1 MFGSSTG
8 GSGFG
13 GFGQQN
19 NQQTG
24 QSGGLFGQSQPA
36 QTNTPSFGGFGSAQP
51 QQMPAFGSS
60 TTNTGGG
67 GLFGQTQQQPSS
79 GFSFGQN
86 TTTPTQP
93 FGQTAQNNQPKPAG
107 FGGFGASTTGTSS
120 GFGGF
125 GAHQTQQPAFGS
137 STSGANTFGAKPAG
151 GLFGQQPQQA
161 GAFGQPPA
169 TGGLFG
175 GGANNIS
182 AQQTG
187 GMPTQGTSN
196 PPYQA
201 FVNNEKDA
209 NGTSSTNYQ
218 YNTITCLPAYRAAS
232 VEELRLQDYQQG
244 RKTGNAGPST
254 GGFGQPAATN
264 AFGGGNTGGSL
275 FGGQAQQSTGG
286 FGAST
291 TGGGLFGQ
299 NNQQPQQQSGG
310 LFGSTNTNT
319 NNTTGGGL
327 FGQPAQQQGGG
338 GLFGQSSQQQQ
349 GSTGFTFGQSQ
360 PANNAGSSGFTFG
373 QNNQQ
378 QNKPGGLF
386 GGGSTTGFGSTTT
399 QPASSGFS
407 FGGNNAAQQPQAG
420 GFGGA
425 ASSGGFG
432 FGAPA
437 TANQSKP
444 GGLFGATSTAPTF
457 GGFGATTSTATDAN
471 KPAFSFG
478 GGAGGFG
485 STSAAPGQTTTAAP
499 TGGLFGNQ
507 QSTTTQPS
515 SGFSFGAAGA
525 NNNQG
530 GLGGGTNSTFSF
542 GGTQPQQQQGNATTG
557 FGSNTSLFGQ
567 NKPATG
573 GLFGSTQPQQQQT
586 GTFSFG
592 GTNNAT
598 SGQQAGGGL
607 FGAGAKPA
615 TGGLFGSTTAGAA
628 QAGQGGGLFGSSTLG
643 GGQQASGATGG
654 LFGSGQNTSGG
665 LFGNSQNTNAAPGG
679 GGLFGASSTLGG
691 GNSFGGA
698 QSTGSLFGQSQMNQS
713 VGSNLQTSLNANP
726 FGTDS
731 LFGGAAASLTGSLSS
746 NHDARTGLSNSQ
758 AMLPFNVA
766 KPSIK
771 KQPPLVPPFRPSP
784 RASTRI
790 TKLRGSTPGSG
801 FRESTPVREGTPS
814 LFASANATSRP
825 IISSP
830 SASSHLF
837 RGLSDDVARSQREA
851 SVPTSLP
858 SQAFVGRSSVKRLVL
873 DDQTNKSV
881 NASNLQG
888 RSRSLFGG
896 LRGSSAAPDQN
907 GTSQSHSLFDRSTSI
922 AASPRP
928 ISFSPAL
935 ETAAVSRSRPANGN
949 ITSDL
954 GDESTFG
961 HSRSIGGFADS
972 PSKGVD
978 KAYDESLPSL
988 HSGTKIAKSSKVNK
1002 EDALL
1007 PLDYYTVP
1015 SLSELREWSH
1025 AELRSVESFVVGRK
1039 GFGSVEFVEPVDLT
1053 TVGELNNIPGGIVQ
1067 LRKKECFVYPDEE
1080 DCFDPETG
1088 NERDGVQP
1096 GFDPKSVPGGGKASR
1111 GEGLNVPALV
1121 NLEGCWPLDRSNRQ
1135 PIKDIEHPRVKQMV
1149 NKLRRRTDLEFKNY
1163 EPVSGTWT
1171 FKVEHFSRYGIDG
1184 EDEDEEKD
1192 GGNQKNKGDGSKGKK
1207 TDDTAGPTEK
1217 ENQEKDDDEEMVN
1230 VTKDRLSRVS
1240 RSATPNVQQSTS
1252 KTDSQP
1258 WAATLGLEARRMQVM
1273 QASFFGG
1280 STEKPNEV
1288 SSNAKAIKG
1297 KVGRPASQS
1306 VEPQLNNLG
1315 SRSTFGTPM
1324 RVDIQSS
1331 KETFNEKPTGKAVQ
1345 EPSQSINIEL
1355 APPLTVRPRKIT
1367 KLALEKSVAD
1377 DGHEVVLDAG
1387 LAMGR
1392 SFRVGWGPH
1401 GTFVH
1406 RSKVID
1412 TRCVV

>member
-67 GLFGQTQQQPSS
+67 GLFGQSQQQPSS

-86 TTTPTQP
+86 TNTPTQP

-107 FGGFGASTTGTSS
+107 FGGFGASTTATSS

-125 GAHQTQQPAFGS
+125 GASQTQQPAAFGS
-137 STSGANTFGAKPAG
+137 SATGTNAFGAKPAG
-151 GLFGQQPQQA
+151 GLFGQQPQQT
-161 GAFGQPPA
+161 GAFGQPAA

-175 GGANNIS
+175 GGGNNLS

-196 PPYQA
+196 PPYQP
-201 FVNNEKDA
+201 FVNTEKDA

-264 AFGGGNTGGSL
+264 AFGAGSTGGSL

-310 LFGSTNTNT
+310 LFGSSTNT
-319 NNTTGGGL
+319 NTTGGGL
-327 FGQPAQQQGGG
+327 FGQPAQQQSGG
-338 GLFGQSSQQQQ
+338 GLFGQNNQQQQQQQ

-360 PANNAGSSGFTFG
+360 PANNAASSGFTFG

-386 GGGSTTGFGSTTT
+386 GGGSTGGFGSTTT

-407 FGGNNAAQQPQAG
+407 FGSNTAAQQPQAG

-425 ASSGGFG
+425 AASSGGFG
-432 FGAPA
+432 FGAST

-444 GGLFGATSTAPTF
+444 GGLFGSTTTAPSF
-457 GGFGATTSTATDAN
+457 GGFGATSTSTATDAN

-507 QSTTTQPS
+507 QNTTAGQPS
-515 SGFSFGAAGA
+515 TGFSFGAAGA
-525 NNNQG
+525 NNNQS
-530 GLGGGTNSTFSF
+530 GLGAGTNSSFSF
-542 GGTQPQQQQGNATTG
+542 GGTQPQQQGTTSTG

-573 GLFGSTQPQQQQT
+573 GLFGSTQPQQQQQT
-586 GTFSFG
+586 GSFNFG

-598 SGQQAGGGL
+598 SGQTAGGGL

-615 TGGLFGSTTAGAA
+615 TGGLFGSSTTGAA
-628 QAGQGGGLFGSSTLG
+628 QTGQGGGLFGGSTLG
-643 GGQQASGATGG
+643 GGQQAAGATGG
-654 LFGSGQNTSGG
+654 LFGSGQNASGG
-665 LFGNSQNTNAAPGG
+665 LFGNNQSTNAASGT
-679 GGLFGASSTLGG
+679 GGLFGGSSTLGG

-698 QSTGSLFGQSQMNQS
+698 QSTGGLFGQSQMNQS
-713 VGSNLQTSLNANP
+713 AGSNLQTSLNANP
-726 FGTDS
+726 YGTDS

-746 NHDARTGLSNSQ
+746 NSDARAGLSNSQ

-766 KPSIK
+766 KPSVK

-790 TKLRGSTPGSG
+790 TKLRGSTPGAG

-825 IISSP
+825 ISSP
-830 SASSHLF
+830 SAGSHLF

-873 DDQTNKSV
+873 DDQTNKSL
-881 NASNLQG
+881 NASNLHG

-896 LRGSSAAPDQN
+896 VRGSSAAPEQN
-907 GTSQSHSLFDRSTSI
+907 STTPSHSLFDRTTTA

-954 GDESTFG
+954 GDESSFG
-961 HSRSIGGFADS
+961 QSRSIGGYADS
-972 PSKGVD
+972 PSKGLD
-978 KAYDESLPSL
+978 KGYDESLPSL
-988 HSGTKIAKSSKVNK
+988 HFGPTNAKSAKANK
-1002 EDALL
+1002 EDILL

-1015 SLSELREWSH
+1015 TLSELREWSH

-1039 GFGSVEFVEPVDLT
+1039 GFGAVEFIEPVDLT
-1053 TVGELNNIPGGIVQ
+1053 TVGELNNIPGGLVQ
-1067 LRKKECFVYPDEE
+1067 LRRKECFVYPDEE

-1096 GFDPKSVPGGGKASR
+1096 GFDPKRVPGGGKASR
-1111 GEGLNVPALV
+1111 GEGLNVPAFV

-1149 NKLRRRTDLEFKNY
+1149 NKLRRRSDLEFKNY
-1163 EPVSGTWT
+1163 EPISGTWT
-1171 FKVEHFSRYGIDG
+1171 FKVEHFSRYGLDG
-1184 EDEDEEKD
+1184 EDEDEEKEA
-1192 GGNQKNKGDGSKGKK
+1192 GNQKDKGDASRGKVTTGK
-1207 TDDTAGPTEK
+1207 AGPREEK
-1217 ENQEKDDDEEMVN
+1217 SQDKDDEEMEN
-1230 VTKDRLSRVS
+1230 VTKDRLSRAS
-1240 RSATPNVQQSTS
+1240 RSATPNVQQPAS
-1252 KTDSQP
+1252 KTGSQP

-1280 STEKPNEV
+1280 ATEE
-1288 SSNAKAIKG
+1288 AKEATSPAKMIKG

-1306 VEPQLNNLG
+1306 VEPQSINTG
-1315 SRSTFGTPM
+1315 SRSTFSTPM
-1324 RVDIQSS
+1324 KVDVQPS
-1331 KETFNEKPTGKAVQ
+1331 KNALKAVQ
-1345 EPSQSINIEL
+1345 EPSQSIKIEL

-1367 KLALEKSVAD
+1367 KLTLEKSIAD

-1412 TRCVV
+1412 TRCVI